1 MHITL
6 HSGRAK
12 GRWFRMIYIL
22 LKYISLKRGDLFMAE
37 GFLVWDIS
45 CLCLM
50 VSSIEYL
57 SQLDVLNSQNT
68 RKYSVE

>member
-1 MHITL
+1 
-6 HSGRAK
+6 
-12 GRWFRMIYIL
+12 
-22 LKYISLKRGDLFMAE
+22 MAE

-50 VSSIEYL
+50 FSSIEYL